1 MIIKFCKLSILSAVI
16 FGILLSMTSCDL
28 INGGDEDDDDD
39 EITGDYMITF
49 RTEDGLEEY
58 TSEDAVV
65 GLVDQIDKQHRA
77 LISGGRSDRSIGLQ
91 IYDDKNIAE
100 STYSGYS
107 IDQSTFTI
115 VGVGLVF
122 IVDQEVYISSY
133 YQQSDVVIKISEL
146 TSNSA
151 RGTFSGSVRSSLGND
166 LTITEGKFYV
176 PLEN

>member
-1 MIIKFCKLSILSAVI
+1 MNIKFYKLTIIFSVI
-16 FGILLSMTSCDL
+16 FGILVTMTSCDL
-28 INGGDEDDDDD
+28 INGGDEDDDN
-39 EITGDYMITF
+39 TGDYMITF
-49 RTEDGLEEY
+49 QTEDGLKEF

-65 GLVDQIDKQHRA
+65 GLVEQNDKQHTA
-77 LISGGRSDRSIGLQ
+77 IFSGGSSDLSIGLQ

-107 IDQSTFTI
+107 IDQSTSTI
-115 VGVGLVF
+115 VGVGLIF
-122 IVDQEVYISSY
+122 IADQEVYISSY

>member
-1 MIIKFCKLSILSAVI
+1 MIIKFYKLSILSTVI

-28 INGGDEDDDDD
+28 INGSDEDDDDD
-39 EITGDYMITF
+39 KITGDYMITF

-58 TSEDAVV
+58 TSEDAVG

-107 IDQSTFTI
+107 IDQSYTI
-115 VGVGLVF
+115 VGVGLF
-122 IVDQEVYISSY
+122 LIFDQEIYSSSY
-133 YQQSDVVIKISEL
+133 YQQSDLVIKISEL

-151 RGTFSGSVRSSLGND
+151 RGTFSGSVRSNLGND